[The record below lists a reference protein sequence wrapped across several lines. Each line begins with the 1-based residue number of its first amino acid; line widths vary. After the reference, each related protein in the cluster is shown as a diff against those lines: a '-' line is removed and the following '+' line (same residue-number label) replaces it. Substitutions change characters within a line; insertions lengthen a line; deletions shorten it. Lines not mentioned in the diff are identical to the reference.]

1 MRSRLTYQDC
11 TTCPWFQSQFVSSCP
26 DTWNR
31 NRSQV
36 SHKIW
41 SHVGE
46 YGVLLVKRQT
56 EELIQWLQQILSSSV
71 PWNVGNAPEVEF
83 NFQIWYICW
92 CDKLIIGS
100 LGLIF
105 FIFLLFIFYLYLGL
119 TERRRALSSCP
130 TSHLIGWVEMK
141 CCLLKHI
148 CPFLALLHLKCLDAC
163 FSGQFPRDGEGEFCE
178 LYRHT
183 GFYFHPS
190 NGCLCLWSV

>member
-1 MRSRLTYQDC
+1 MSLISKPICLLMSWYLKQKEES
-11 TTCPWFQSQFVSSCP
+11 W
-26 DTWNR
+26 
-31 NRSQV
+31 V
-36 SHKIW
+36 SHKIR
-41 SHVGE
+41 SKVGE

-56 EELIQWLQQILSSSV
+56 EELIQWLQHILSSSV
-71 PWNVGNAPEVEF
+71 PWNVGNAPEIEF
-83 NFQIWYICW
+83 SFQIWYICW
-92 CDKLIIGS
+92 CDKLITGS
-100 LGLIF
+100 LGFF

-148 CPFLALLHLKCLDAC
+148 YPFLALLRLLKCLDAC
-163 FSGQFPRDGEGEFCE
+163 FSGQFTRDGEGD
-178 LYRHT
+178 RHT